1 MYNQQKFH
9 MTTTSEKVF
18 EELRR
23 VFQSF
28 TSYHFYPLNLSA
40 DSEALIICKTTLES
54 RVKAQ
59 NASLKEK
66 YDELD
71 RQYDA
76 LVRKEKAWV
85 PL

>member
-1 MYNQQKFH
+1 MQK
-9 MTTTSEKVF
+9 
-18 EELRR
+18 
-23 VFQSF
+23 
-28 TSYHFYPLNLSA
+28 
-40 DSEALIICKTTLES
+40 TLES

-85 PL
+85 PLLIRTFRLNLRQALRQSIRSINLSHTII

>member
-1 MYNQQKFH
+1 MQK
-9 MTTTSEKVF
+9 
-18 EELRR
+18 
-23 VFQSF
+23 
-28 TSYHFYPLNLSA
+28 
-40 DSEALIICKTTLES
+40 TLES

-76 LVRKEKAWV
+76 LVRKEKAWA
-85 PL
+85 PLLIISYDS